1 MFSFLI
7 IMTRPPFAAHTPQW
21 RRPAGESVHLWAG
34 ARPNWSRTVS
44 LLRPLWRRHAIINGP
59 SRQSR
64 MLFIALMQLLSALR
78 SPDLP
83 VATTPSLAS
92 ERIRSMSWGTPRLW
106 LPLRPPNGAVRL
118 LKTACCRLV
127 PVVGQSMF
135 VSRGAGRKIS
145 SSSVH
150 DECPA
155 LRQVS
160 YSRRT
165 AAGGG
170 LRARSA

>member
-1 MFSFLI
+1 MGHAEIVAS
-7 IMTRPPFAAHTPQW
+7 TAATK
-21 RRPAGESVHLWAG
+21 RRC
-34 ARPNWSRTVS
+34 
-44 LLRPLWRRHAIINGP
+44 AIVEDGV
-59 SRQSR
+59 
-64 MLFIALMQLLSALR
+64 LS
-78 SPDLP
+78 
-83 VATTPSLAS
+83 
-92 ERIRSMSWGTPRLW
+92 
-106 LPLRPPNGAVRL
+106 
-118 LKTACCRLV
+118 V

-150 DECPA
+150 DEYPA
-155 LRQVS
+155 LRQFS